1 MGTFINEDFLLS
13 SDAAQRLY
21 QDYAKD
27 LPIIDYHCHLD
38 PKLIAENHQFRD
50 ITEVW
55 LDGDHYK
62 WRAMRANGIDEKYIT
77 GNASPKDKFLKW
89 AETVPYTL
97 RNPLYHWTH
106 LELKRYFRIDEL
118 LSSENAFSV
127 FDKATSALQDPTMTT
142 QGLIHRSKVEVV
154 CTTDAP
160 ADDLRYHEACAEQ
173 DLPFSVLP
181 TFRPDAFFAIENQ
194 ENWKKNLE
202 KLESATNKS
211 IESYTD
217 LVEAL
222 EARMDYFHE
231 HGCRLSDH
239 GFEAIFSGDYS
250 EDLAIR
256 AFAKLFKGSSIE
268 ESEANN
274 FKTHLLFTLCAAYA
288 KRGWTQQFH
297 LGALRN
303 TNSRKLR
310 ELGAD
315 TGYDSMG
322 DFNQAQSMMQLFNRL
337 EEANSLAKTILYNL
351 NPADNE
357 LFATMAGNYND
368 GSIPGKIQY
377 GSGWWFLDQK
387 DGMEKQ
393 MNALS
398 NMGLISRFVGMLT
411 DSRSFLSYPRHEY
424 FRRTLCNLF
433 GQDMEQGL
441 LPMDFEWIG
450 QVIQDISYQNARTY
464 FNFEHVK
471 KIQTHA

>member
-1 MGTFINEDFLLS
+1 MGSFIDEDFLLS
-13 SDAAQRLY
+13 GESARRLY
-21 QDYAKD
+21 HDFAKEM
-27 LPIIDYHCHLD
+27 PIIDYHCHLD
-38 PKLIAENHQFRD
+38 PKLIAENHQFKD

-62 WRAMRANGIDEKYIT
+62 WRAMRANGVDEKYIT
-77 GNASPKDKFLKW
+77 GKASNKEKFKKW

-106 LELKRYFRIDEL
+106 LELQRYFGIDEL
-118 LSSENAFSV
+118 LSGENADQVYES
-127 FDKATSALQDPTMTT
+127 ASSALQDPSMST
-142 QGLIHRSKVEVV
+142 QGLIEQSKVEVV
-154 CTTDAP
+154 CTTDSP
-160 ADDLRYHEACAEQ
+160 LDDLRFHEACAEQ
-173 DLPFSVLP
+173 DLAFSVLP
-181 TFRPDAFFAIENQ
+181 TFRSDAFFAIE
-194 ENWKKNLE
+194 KKEEWAVLLR
-202 KLESATNKS
+202 KLEETNNVS
-211 IESYTD
+211 ITSYAD
-217 LVEAL
+217 FISAL
-222 EARMDYFHE
+222 ERRMDYFHE

-239 GFEAIFSGDYS
+239 GFEAIFSGNYDS
-250 EDLAIR
+250 EQASK
-256 AFAKLFKGSSIE
+256 AFMKLKNGGTAEAE
-268 ESEANN
+268 EAAN
-274 FKTHLLFTLCAAYA
+274 FKTHFLFTLCAAYA

-303 TNSRKLR
+303 TNTRKLR
-310 ELGAD
+310 ELGPD

-322 DFNQAQSMMQLFNRL
+322 DFSQAQSMMQLFNRL
-337 EEANSLAKTILYNL
+337 EEADSLTKTILYNH

-368 GSIPGKIQY
+368 GSVPGKIQY

-433 GQDMEQGL
+433 GQDMEEGL
-441 LPMDFEWIG
+441 LPMDFDRIG
-450 QVIQDISYQNARTY
+450 KVIQDISYHNARNY

>member
-1 MGTFINEDFLLS
+1 MGKFINEDFLLS
-13 SDAAQRLY
+13 GDAAKRLY
-21 QDYAKD
+21 HDYAKEM
-27 LPIIDYHCHLD
+27 PIIDYHCHLD
-38 PKLIAENHQFRD
+38 PQLIADNHQFRD

-62 WRAMRANGIDEKYIT
+62 WRAMRANGVNEKFIT
-77 GNASPKDKFLKW
+77 GNAGSEQKFGKW
-89 AETVPYTL
+89 AQTVPYTL

-106 LELKRYFRIDEL
+106 LELKRYFGIEEL
-118 LSSENAFSV
+118 LSEKNAEKIF
-127 FDKATSALQDPTMTT
+127 KETTSALRDTSMTT
-142 QGLIHRSKVEVV
+142 QGLITNSNVEVV
-154 CTTDAP
+154 CTTDSP
-160 ADDLRYHEACAEQ
+160 LDDLRYHEACAEQ

-181 TFRPDAFFAIENQ
+181 TFRPDAFFAVENS
-194 ENWKKNLE
+194 ETWKESLSELE
-202 KLESATNKS
+202 RVTNRSIDTYSDFVAALES
-211 IESYTD
+211 
-217 LVEAL
+217 
-222 EARMDYFHE
+222 RMDYFHE

-239 GFEAIFSGDYS
+239 GFEAIFSGNYDADAAS
-250 EDLAIR
+250 K
-256 AFAKLFKGSSIE
+256 AFTKLKNGDTPSTE
-268 ESEANN
+268 ERSN
-274 FKTHLLFTLCAAYA
+274 FKTHFLFTLCVAYA

-303 TNSRKLR
+303 TNTRKLR
-310 ELGAD
+310 ELGPD

-322 DFNQAQSMMQLFNRL
+322 DFNQAHSMMHLFNRL
-337 EEANSLAKTILYNL
+337 EEANNLAKTILYNL

-368 GSIPGKIQY
+368 GSVPGKIQY

-441 LPMDFEWIG
+441 LPMDFDWIG
-450 QVIQDISYQNARTY
+450 KVIQDISYNNARSY

>member
-1 MGTFINEDFLLS
+1 MGTFINDDFLLS
-13 SDAAQRLY
+13 GNAARRLY
-21 QDYAKD
+21 FEYVKD
-27 LPIIDYHCHLD
+27 LPIIDFHCHLE
-38 PKLIAENHQFRD
+38 PALLANNHQFQD
-50 ITEVW
+50 ISEVW
-55 LDGDHYK
+55 LNGDHYK

-77 GNASPKDKFLKW
+77 GSASSTEKFTKW

-106 LELKRYFRIDEL
+106 LELKRYFGVDEL
-118 LSSENAFSV
+118 LSGTNAQEIFEKTS
-127 FDKATSALQDPTMTT
+127 SALQAPSMSA
-142 QGLIHRSKVEVV
+142 QGLVHHSKVEVL
-154 CTTDAP
+154 CTTDVP
-160 ADDLRYHEACAEQ
+160 ADDLRYHKACTEQ

-181 TFRPDAFFAIENQ
+181 TFRPDAFFEVENQ
-194 ENWKKNLE
+194 ENWIHDIE
-202 KLESATNKS
+202 KLELATNSS
-211 IESYTD
+211 IETYAD
-217 LVEAL
+217 LIAAL
-222 EARMDYFHE
+222 ERRMDYFHD

-239 GFEAIFSGDYS
+239 GFQAIFSGDYN
-250 EDLAIR
+250 EDQAALA
-256 AFAKLFKGSSIE
+256 FKRMRSVSPVDQNQV
-268 ESEANN
+268 ES

-288 KRGWTQQFH
+288 ERGWTQQFH

-310 ELGAD
+310 ELGPD

-322 DFNQAQSMMQLFNRL
+322 DFSQAQTMMQLFNRL
-337 EEANSLAKTILYNL
+337 EEANSLTKTILYNL

-441 LPMDFEWIG
+441 LPMDYNWIG
-450 QVIQDISYQNARTY
+450 KVVQDISYHNARSY

-471 KIQTHA
+471 KNQTHA

>member
-1 MGTFINEDFLLS
+1 VGEFIHDDFLLS
-13 SDAAQRLY
+13 GESAKRLY
-21 QDYAKD
+21 HEYAKD

-38 PKLIAENHQFRD
+38 PKLIAENHQFKD
-50 ITEVW
+50 ITEIW

-62 WRAMRANGIDEKYIT
+62 WRAMRANGVDEKYIT
-77 GNASPKDKFLKW
+77 GSASAEDKFEKW
-89 AETVPYTL
+89 AQTVPYTL

-106 LELKRYFRIDEL
+106 LELKRYFGIDQL
-118 LSSENAFSV
+118 LSGENAKTV
-127 FDKATSALQDPTMTT
+127 YAETTLALQDPSMRA
-142 QGLIHRSKVEVV
+142 QALIHQSKVEVV
-154 CTTDAP
+154 CTTDSP
-160 ADDLRYHEACAEQ
+160 LDDLQYHEACAEN

-181 TFRPDAFFAIENQ
+181 TFRPDAFFAIENSEEWRGLLQ
-194 ENWKKNLE
+194 
-202 KLESATNKS
+202 KLEAATNDS
-211 IESYTD
+211 ISTYQD
-217 LVEAL
+217 LISAL
-222 EARMDYFHE
+222 EGRMDYFHRR
-231 HGCRLSDH
+231 GCRLSDH
-239 GFEAIFSGDYS
+239 GFEAIFEGDFS
-250 EDLAIR
+250 ESNATI
-256 AFAKLFKGSSIE
+256 AFQKLRDGSTLNPVETGS
-268 ESEANN
+268 
-274 FKTHLLFTLCAAYA
+274 FKTHLLFSLCVAYA

-315 TGYDSMG
+315 TGYDSIG
-322 DFNQAQSMMQLFNRL
+322 DFNQAQSMMKLFDRL
-337 EEANSLAKTILYNL
+337 EEADGLTQTILYNL

-377 GSGWWFLDQK
+377 GSGWWYLDQK
-387 DGMEKQ
+387 DGMERQ

-433 GQDMEQGL
+433 GQDMDQGL
-441 LPMDFEWIG
+441 LPGDFNWIG
-450 QVIQDISYQNARTY
+450 KVIRDISYYNARKY

-471 KIQTHA
+471 KLQSHA